1 MLDERFISF
10 SHAPGFLGLVGVP
23 IVVDKADLPGV
34 HIAARNLSVDFARV
48 TQRASSPL
56 KFVTNEYDGFKKE
69 AETAI
74 IVGSIETSSLLQS
87 LEKSG
92 RLDFN
97 NIRGKWES
105 YMTTIVEN
113 PFEGYHKAL
122 VIAGSDKRG
131 AIFGVYALSEQIG
144 VSPYSSFSHLL
155 HFYHYK
161 AKIDTG
167 GIGGLMSF
175 LNFTRKS
182 MRFL

>member
-1 MLDERFISF
+1 MFEERFISF
-10 SHAPGFLGLVGVP
+10 SDAPGSLNLVGVP

-34 HIAARNLSVDFARV
+34 HIAARNLSADFARV
-48 TQRASSPL
+48 TQGPTSPL
-56 KFVTNEYDGFKKE
+56 NLVTKEYDGFKEE
-69 AETAI
+69 AVTVT
-74 IVGSIETSSLLQS
+74 IVGSIEASPLLQS

-113 PFEGYHKAL
+113 PFKGCHKAL

-144 VSPYSSFSHLL
+144 VSPYSSSSHLH
-155 HFYHYK
+155 HFHHYK